1 MEKFS
6 AIGQLL
12 VPGRE
17 ADIINHKIVVL
28 LERPNMI
35 PHANMHASKN
45 DK

>member
-17 ADIINHKIVVL
+17 TDIVNHKIAVL
-28 LERPNMI
+28 PKQPNMI